1 MTYCKRI
8 FQIERIDF
16 DKLFSLVILCKTAC
30 LFLVIASLKDWNI
43 YSINIKI
50 IYLYSD
56 LNEKIYIEQSKV
68 LGYLAKKRKSSD
80 FTKYYIV

>member
-16 DKLFSLVILCKTAC
+16 DKLFSLIILCKTAC

-56 LNEKIYIEQSKV
+56 LNEKIYIEQSKSFR
-68 LGYLAKKRKSSD
+68 LFSKEKK
-80 FTKYYIV
+80 V